1 MMSSSSSSTR
11 IRCSRVPMG
20 WKGVGRRDCCGGG
33 GIGDGGEYSGKTIV
47 IEGVGCRRRADG
59 LGDGVRL
66 YGGKGS
72 SLSDK
77 RGVDRK

>member
-1 MMSSSSSSTR
+1 ME
-11 IRCSRVPMG
+11 
-20 WKGVGRRDCCGGG
+20 WKGVGRRDCCGDG
-33 GIGDGGEYSGKTIV
+33 GIGDGGEYSGKTVI
-47 IEGVGCRRRADG
+47 IEGIGRQQRADG

-66 YGGKGS
+66 YGGKCL

>member
-1 MMSSSSSSTR
+1 
-11 IRCSRVPMG
+11 MG
-20 WKGVGRRDCCGGG
+20 WKGVGRRNCCGGG
-33 GIGDGGEYSGKTIV
+33 GICDGGKYSGKTIV
-47 IEGVGCRRRADG
+47 IEGVGHRRCADG

-77 RGVDRK
+77 RGVDHK

>member
-1 MMSSSSSSTR
+1 MVSSSSSSTR
-11 IRCSRVPMG
+11 IGCSRVPMG
-20 WKGVGRRDCCGGG
+20 WEGVGRCDCCGGG

-47 IEGVGCRRRADG
+47 IEGVGRQWRADG

-77 RGVDRK
+77 RDVDCK

>member
-1 MMSSSSSSTR
+1 MEPR
-11 IRCSRVPMG
+11 
-20 WKGVGRRDCCGGG
+20 
-33 GIGDGGEYSGKTIV
+33 GEYSEKTIV
-47 IEGVGCRRRADG
+47 IEGVGRWRRADG